1 MTVAEDPDAQ
11 GRAAFR
17 ESFDVP
23 RETQDR
29 LDAYAALLR
38 KWQARLNLVGPA
50 TLPDLWTRHFH
61 DSAQLLPLV
70 AAHRPDGLPAH
81 WLDMGAGAGFPGL
94 VIAIMGGGPVELVE
108 SDRRK
113 CAFLNQV
120 IRETHAPARVHARR
134 LETLALSAVDII
146 TARAFAP
153 LDRLLGYAAPFCGPT
168 TEIWLLKGKDA
179 EGELTRARQCWTFD
193 CESYPSATGQGGRIL
208 RIRTLHRAGHT
219 D

>member
-1 MTVAEDPDAQ
+1 MTGADEAGEQ
-11 GRAAFR
+11 GRAAFI

-29 LDAYAALLR
+29 LDAYAALLK

-70 AAHRPDGLPAH
+70 ATHRPGGLPVR

-94 VIAIMGGGPVELVE
+94 VIAIMGGGAVELVE

-120 IRETHAPARVHARR
+120 IRETGGPARVHARR
-134 LETLALSAVDII
+134 LESLTPFAADIV

-153 LDRLLGYAAPFCGPT
+153 LDRLLGYAAPFCGT
-168 TEIWLLKGKDA
+168 ATEIWLLKGKDA
-179 EGELTRARQCWTFD
+179 QEELTRARQCWTFD

>member
-1 MTVAEDPDAQ
+1 VNAGGDPDAP
-11 GRAAFR
+11 GRAAFI
-17 ESFDVP
+17 EAFDVP
-23 RETQDR
+23 RETLAR
-29 LDAYAALLR
+29 LETYATLLR
-38 KWQARLNLVGPA
+38 KWQARLNLVGPK
-50 TLPDLWTRHFH
+50 TLPDLWSRHFH

-70 AAHRPDGLPAH
+70 AAHRPGGLPAR

-94 VIAIMGGGPVELVE
+94 VIAIMGGGAVDLVE

-120 IRETHAPARVHARR
+120 IRDTRAPARVHAAR
-134 LETLALSAVDII
+134 LESLAPFAVDII

-153 LDRLLGYAAPFCGPT
+153 LETLLAYAAPHCAPT
-168 TEIWLLKGKDA
+168 TEVWLLKGKDA
-179 EGELTRARQCWTFD
+179 QEELTRARRCWTVD

-208 RIRTLHRAGHT
+208 RIRNLDRASHT